1 MTTREVGFAYLNH
14 RAARLHR
21 RRTACAELVTT
32 LALVVSIVVVAT
44 VVSIGIARAAEIDA
58 VDHDGRV
65 AVAGLIAFFL
75 TAVGGVTAVI
85 TRAR

>member
-1 MTTREVGFAYLNH
+1 MTMQEVGFAYLNH

-21 RRTACAELVTT
+21 RRTACAELVAT

-44 VVSIGIARAAEIDA
+44 VVSIGIARAAEIGA
-58 VDHDGRV
+58 VDYDRRL

-75 TAVGGVTAVI
+75 AAVGGVTAVI
-85 TRAR
+85 TRTR